1 VIPDGDLRRVIGV
14 ALDEDLGDGGDPT
27 SRGLAGRPASVALVA
42 RTAATVAGL
51 PAVEATTGAV
61 AARLGTGPVA
71 TVPRAADGDR
81 VQAGAVLARLDGDAA
96 TLLGAERTLL
106 NLIGRLT
113 GVATLTAA
121 YAAAV
126 AGTGAVIRDTRKTT
140 PGLRALEKYAVRC
153 GGGVNHRLGLHDAL
167 LVKDNHVAAAGS
179 LTAAVAAAR
188 AAGPD
193 LPLEVEVD
201 TLAQVEEALACGCD
215 LLLLDN
221 MDPATM
227 REAVELSA
235 GRARTEASGGITLA
249 TVRAAA
255 ETGVDFIAVGALT
268 HSAPAADV
276 ALDWAP

>member
-61 AARLGTGPVA
+61 AERLGTGAAA
-71 TVPRAADGDR
+71 TVLRAADGDR

-193 LPLEVEVD
+193 LPLEAEVD

>member
-1 VIPDGDLRRVIGV
+1 MIPDGDLRRVIGV

-61 AARLGTGPVA
+61 AARLGTGAVA

-121 YAAAV
+121 YATAV